1 MSKPSKIRASACPSC
16 GGRVYLVNGT
26 WLRAQRVAAGVSVR
40 SFARSLDFSAAYISD
55 IERNHRGCSHE
66 IQVAYE
72 RLTRGE

>member
-1 MSKPSKIRASACPSC
+1 MSKL
-16 GGRVYLVNGT
+16 YLVNGA
-26 WLRAQRVAAGVSVR
+26 WLRARRVAAGVSLR
-40 SFARSLDFSAAYISD
+40 ALARQLDFSAAYISD